1 MLDYPIVKCYINL
14 FMQTN
19 NRKAKMTRIRLNQEY
34 RNKIANRMRV
44 HLEQEDTHE
53 KQNYDNLKADQIDI
67 NDNAWKIAEKIVRR
81 HYTLDDVAKAQYLQD
96 KFENVDTIAKDS
108 CFHFHYLGQ
117 VEDRDYDNNPITKE
131 ATIEKHFDFRL
142 NGSFDTD
149 SNSSYSRDDSGYG
162 YALFRDELKA
172 QDNCNPD
179 ILIEQEGKD
188 NNPHKTKYCDNN
200 SKYLGDEDSGYGKE
214 WNEKYQLDLIGRNYC
229 RDRSIACSKQEF
241 MMLQDWKQ
249 AKGQF
254 VIAHHKWIK
263 SILDQMKEIKLGLK
277 GYKYLDE
284 AIELATELG
293 LNISDAEIIRTN
305 STGLTIYNP
314 KNLADRIKGMK
325 NKREKTREEKIAE
338 RLLYD
343 QQSEVAN

>member
-1 MLDYPIVKCYINL
+1 
-14 FMQTN
+14 
-19 NRKAKMTRIRLNQEY
+19 
-34 RNKIANRMRV
+34 MRV

-53 KQNYDNLKADQIDI
+53 KQKYDELKANQIEL
-67 NDNAWKIAEKIVRR
+67 NDNAWNMAETIVRK
-81 HYTLDDVAKAQYLQD
+81 HYTPEDVKMAYHLQN
-96 KFENVDTIAKDS
+96 KFENVSTIAKDS
-108 CFHFHYLGQ
+108 CFHFHYLGT

-131 ATIEKHFDFRL
+131 KNIEEHFDFRL
-142 NGSFDTD
+142 NGDIDTEN
-149 SNSSYSRDDSGYG
+149 NSSYSRDDRGYG

-188 NNPHKTKYCDNN
+188 NNPHKTKYTDANN
-200 SKYLGDEDSGYGKE
+200 KYLGDDDKGYGKQ

-229 RDRSIACSKQEF
+229 RDRSIACTEQEF

-254 VIAHHKWIK
+254 VIAHQKWIS
-263 SILDQMKEIKLGLK
+263 SILNQMKEIKVGLK

-284 AIELATELG
+284 ALELSTELG
-293 LNISDAEIIRTN
+293 LNIDEAEIIRTN

-325 NKREKTREEKIAE
+325 NKKEQTREEKIAIAKQ
-338 RLLYD
+338 L
-343 QQSEVAN
+343 QQEQQNSLN

>member
-1 MLDYPIVKCYINL
+1 
-14 FMQTN
+14 MQT

-44 HLEQEDTHE
+44 HLEQEDTIE

-96 KFENVDTIAKDS
+96 KFENVSTIAKDS
-108 CFHFHYLGQ
+108 CFHFHYLGTK
-117 VEDRDYDNNPITKE
+117 EDRDYDNNPITKE
-131 ATIEKHFDFRL
+131 DTIESHFDFRL
-142 NGSFDTD
+142 NGSIDTD
-149 SNSSYSRDDSGYG
+149 SNSSNYSDNSYS
-162 YALFRDELKA
+162 YALYRDELKA
-172 QDNCNPD
+172 QENCNPD

-188 NNPHKTKYCDNN
+188 QNPHKTKYCDNN
-200 SKYLGDEDSGYGKE
+200 NRYLGNDDKGYGKQ
-214 WNEKYQLDLIGRNYC
+214 WNEKYQLDLIGRDYC
-229 RDRSIACSKQEF
+229 RDRSIACTEQEY
-241 MMLQDWKQ
+241 MMLIDWKNQ
-249 AKGQF
+249 KGKF
-254 VIAHHKWIK
+254 VIAHQKWIS
-263 SILDQMKEIKLGLK
+263 SILEQMKEIKIGLK

-305 STGLTIYNP
+305 STGLVIYNP

-325 NKREKTREEKIAE
+325 NKNTSREDKIKA
-338 RLLYD
+338 RLLYEK
-343 QQSEVAN
+343 QQQNSLN

>member
-1 MLDYPIVKCYINL
+1 MS
-14 FMQTN
+14 
-19 NRKAKMTRIRLNQEY
+19 RIRLNQEY

-44 HLEQEDTHE
+44 HLEQEDTIE
-53 KQNYDNLKADQIDI
+53 KQKYDNLKADQIDI
-67 NDNAWKIAEKIVRR
+67 NDNAWKVAEKIVRR
-81 HYTLDDVAKAQYLQD
+81 HYTDDDVAKAQYLQD

-108 CFHFHYLGQ
+108 CFHFHYMGT
-117 VEDRDYDNNPITKE
+117 VEERDYDNKPVTREK
-131 ATIEKHFDFRL
+131 AIEKHFDFRL
-142 NGSFDTD
+142 NGSLESDSD
-149 SNSSYSRDDSGYG
+149 SNYNDSSYG

-188 NNPHKTKYCDNN
+188 QNPHKTKYVDNN
-200 SKYLGDEDSGYGKE
+200 DKYLGNDDKGYGRE

-229 RDRSIACSKQEF
+229 RDRSIACTEQEF
-241 MMLQDWKQ
+241 MMLEEWKQ
-249 AKGQF
+249 AKGKF

-284 AIELATELG
+284 AIELSTELG

-325 NKREKTREEKIAE
+325 NKKVKTKAEKIAE
-338 RLLYD
+338 RLLYE
-343 QQSEVAN
+343 QQSQVVN

>member
-1 MLDYPIVKCYINL
+1 MS
-14 FMQTN
+14 
-19 NRKAKMTRIRLNQEY
+19 RIRLNQEY

-44 HLEQEDTHE
+44 HLEQEDTIE
-53 KQNYDNLKADQIDI
+53 KQKYDNLKADQIDI
-67 NDNAWKIAEKIVRR
+67 NDNAWKVAEKIVRR
-81 HYTLDDVAKAQYLQD
+81 HYTDDDVEKAQYLQD

-108 CFHFHYLGQ
+108 CFHFHYMGT
-117 VEDRDYDNNPITKE
+117 VEERDYDNKPVTREK
-131 ATIEKHFDFRL
+131 AIEKHFDFRL
-142 NGSFDTD
+142 NGSLESDSD
-149 SNSSYSRDDSGYG
+149 SNYNDSSYG

-188 NNPHKTKYCDNN
+188 QNPHKTKYVDNN
-200 SKYLGDEDSGYGKE
+200 DKYLGNDDKGYGRE

-229 RDRSIACSKQEF
+229 RDRSIACTEQEF
-241 MMLQDWKQ
+241 MMLEEWKQ
-249 AKGQF
+249 AKGKF

-284 AIELATELG
+284 AIELSTELG

-325 NKREKTREEKIAE
+325 NKKVKTKAEKIAE
-338 RLLYD
+338 RLLYE